1 MVAEF
6 RPENP
11 IEKVFPN
18 HHGTK
23 CICVDSTGC
32 GYLYNPADDS
42 IALIPNFSSTAKINV
57 VWDIESPTIF
67 ATVESTRINTYMYLA
82 TSLDGPTIVHLPRYN
97 RIEEV
102 FSNAEGVV
110 TKISDDLNPI
120 ILKSGYIYS
129 HSKSEGMKG
138 DYLSSH
144 SYISSWRGQND
155 SEEGH
160 TAYFLQNLAIHRFAQ
175 CFEVAAVCDKTL
187 ANQMYETL
195 AKFALKNIDIDTAET
210 AFRLC

>member
-1 MVAEF
+1 MTEEFLIMIDKAGRLKYFLAEDSTMVAEF

-23 CICVDSTGC
+23 CICIDSTGC

-42 IALIPNFSSTAKINV
+42 IALIPNFSSTVKNV
-57 VWDIESPTIF
+57 VWDLESPTIF
-67 ATVESTRINTYMYLA
+67 ATVENMKMNTYMYLA
-82 TSLDGPTIVHLPRYN
+82 TSLDGPTIVHLPWYN

-120 ILKSGYIYS
+120 ILKSGYTYS

-144 SYISSWRGQND
+144 SYISSWRG
-155 SEEGH
+155 
-160 TAYFLQNLAIHRFAQ
+160 
-175 CFEVAAVCDKTL
+175 
-187 ANQMYETL
+187 
-195 AKFALKNIDIDTAET
+195 
-210 AFRLC
+210 